1 MKWTWRKWVVCTF
14 QVLLGKLSCFWT
26 SDTEQYKD
34 VQRLLHVVPTSILRD
49 PQEQKKHQVRSMSFL
64 LCRFWTRKEPPFFT
78 FRPSP
83 VAGGHRCLAQDAS
96 LWHRAWN
103 SHSSHSSR
111 NENCC
116 SHTGRCEVWAVNFAE
131 RYPCEGYDASRRRW
145 ISWKADPANAE
156 GCDQVALFAKVG
168 FGFWVVVSLKNCMHH
183 EMISHI
189 VLPIRSIGF
198 FCT

>member
-1 MKWTWRKWVVCTF
+1 M
-14 QVLLGKLSCFWT
+14 
-26 SDTEQYKD
+26 YKD
-34 VQRLLHVVPTSILRD
+34 CYMLFPHRSLEIPKNKNH
-49 PQEQKKHQVRSMSFL
+49 HVRSITFL

-116 SHTGRCEVWAVNFAE
+116 SHTRRCARSVSGEFCRALSMRRVRRVEKEVNQLE
-131 RYPCEGYDASRRRW
+131 SGSRKCWRMWPSCPFCRGGIWLLSCCFFEKLHAPRNDFSYHLANPLYW
-145 ISWKADPANAE
+145 IF
-156 GCDQVALFAKVG
+156 LH
-168 FGFWVVVSLKNCMHH
+168 LK
-183 EMISHI
+183 
-189 VLPIRSIGF
+189 R
-198 FCT
+198 